1 MTSIR
6 SELRLLGSLKARK
19 IVQPG
24 LLASAC
30 GEVAFFASA
39 WAIGSIL
46 LWHEKWNQVPTD
58 PDYALT
64 AGLGMWTV
72 FVRAIIWGAFI
83 GLVTLVP
90 TARYFYRRTAHGSRK
105 LSPRN

>member
-24 LLASAC
+24 LLASAW

-58 PDYALT
+58 MEVENYRLETDRPGESAEPIFEFDSPVGFLVA
-64 AGLGMWTV
+64 V
-72 FVRAIIWGAFI
+72 FHNDWRI
-83 GLVTLVP
+83 
-90 TARYFYRRTAHGSRK
+90 
-105 LSPRN
+105 